1 VKILV
6 LGSGLMGPA
15 AAFNAMSDPAV
26 SQVTLCDMNQ
36 QQLDAAQAK
45 LANIKGAEK
54 LCTVLLDLHD
64 REAASK
70 LMADFDAI
78 VAALPKFTVSL
89 GIRAALAARTPLV
102 DLGWSL
108 KTKVAEIKQQAKAT
122 GTLIIPGCGVEP
134 GLTEIVARYLA
145 EKLDRVDELHI
156 KCGGIPK
163 EPAPPLGYKIVFGG
177 REMPLREL
185 DARIVQDGTLVAV
198 PRYSGTEQVFFPGVG
213 ECEAWHEGFMPW
225 LMDLQ
230 ALKGLKLGTQMT
242 CRWPGYAAKV
252 TVLKEIGLLGQE
264 PVDVDGVQ
272 VVPKNLLDA
281 LLYPHVKLEEGERD
295 ITLFRVE
302 ATGEQDGYPRRYK
315 VEMVDRYDEVLGF
328 TSMARTTAFTGAI
341 VARMIARGDIKATGF
356 LMPEQV
362 VVGPLFDTLL
372 DELAAANVKL
382 EITTKKT
389 QALN

>member
-1 VKILV
+1 MKILV

-15 AAFNAMSDPAV
+15 AAFNAMLDPAV

-45 LANIKGAEK
+45 LESMEGGEK
-54 LCTVLLDLHD
+54 LSAVVLDLND
-64 REAASK
+64 QEAASK
-70 LMADFDAI
+70 LMADSDAI
-78 VAALPKFTVSL
+78 VAALPKVAISL
-89 GIRAALAARTPLV
+89 GIRAALTAGTPLV
-102 DLGWSL
+102 DLGWSPE
-108 KTKVAEIKQQAKAT
+108 TKIADIKQQAKAT
-122 GTLIIPGCGVEP
+122 GTLIVPGCGVEP

-156 KCGGIPK
+156 KCGGIPE

-177 REMPLREL
+177 RQMPLRES
-185 DARIVQDGTLVAV
+185 DARIVQDGTLVPV
-198 PRYSGTEQVFFPGVG
+198 PRYSGAEQVFFPGVG

-225 LMDLQ
+225 LMDLK

-252 TVLKEIGLLGQE
+252 NVLKEMGLLSQE

-272 VVPKNLLDA
+272 VVPKKLLDA

-302 ATGEQDGYPRRYK
+302 ATGEKDGYPRRYK

-372 DELAAANVKL
+372 DELAAANVQL

-389 QALN
+389 KALN

>member
-1 VKILV
+1 MKILV

-15 AAFNAMSDPAV
+15 AAFNAMLDPAV

-45 LANIKGAEK
+45 LESMEGGEK
-54 LCTVLLDLHD
+54 LSAVVLDLND
-64 REAASK
+64 QEAASK

-78 VAALPKFTVSL
+78 VAALPKVAISL
-89 GIRAALAARTPLV
+89 GIRAALTAETPLV
-102 DLGWSL
+102 DLGWPPE
-108 KTKVAEIKQQAKAT
+108 TKIADIKQQAKAT
-122 GTLIIPGCGVEP
+122 GTLIVPGCGVEP

-156 KCGGIPK
+156 KCGGIPE

-177 REMPLREL
+177 RQMPLRES
-185 DARIVQDGTLVAV
+185 DARIVQDGTLVPV
-198 PRYSGTEQVFFPGVG
+198 PRYSGAEQVFFPGVG

-225 LMDLQ
+225 LMDLK

-252 TVLKEIGLLGQE
+252 NVLKEMGLLSQE

-272 VVPKNLLDA
+272 VVPKKLLDA

-302 ATGEQDGYPRRYK
+302 ATGEKDGYPRRYK

-328 TSMARTTAFTGAI
+328 TSMARTTAFTAAI
-341 VARMIARGDIKATGF
+341 VARMIARGDIQATGF
-356 LMPEQV
+356 LTPEQV

-372 DELAAANVKL
+372 DELAAANVQL
-382 EITTKKT
+382 EITTEKT
-389 QALN
+389 KALN